1 MPVSVISGFVNQTAQ
16 LERPQLD
23 PNGEPLSDEFGDTLY
38 ESPTTIKVRKER
50 RQRWV
55 RSSSGVEIVA
65 STYILAEEIVNPG
78 DRIDGSKVEAVEDI
92 INKAGKQIGTECY
105 L

>member
-1 MPVSVISGFVNQTAQ
+1 MSVVTGFTNQDAT
-16 LERPQLD
+16 LERPQLND
-23 PNGEPLSDEFGDTLY
+23 DGEPISDEFGDTLY
-38 ESPTTIKVRKER
+38 SAPETIRVRKER

-65 STYILAEEIVNPG
+65 STYVLTESVINPD
-78 DRIDGSKVEAVEDI
+78 DRIDGRKVEAVEDI
-92 INKAGKQIGTECY
+92 IAKNGTQLGTECY